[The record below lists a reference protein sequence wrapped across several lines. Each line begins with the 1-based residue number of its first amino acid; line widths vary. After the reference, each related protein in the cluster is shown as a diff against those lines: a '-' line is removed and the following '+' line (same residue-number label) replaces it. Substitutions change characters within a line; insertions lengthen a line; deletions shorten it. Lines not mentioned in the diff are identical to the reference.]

1 MGILQRGRK
10 TQLQN
15 PPVNDL
21 YLASTNSTIWG
32 RGVFLS
38 EYNSYNRLTGI
49 RTLDIFVVLIQVSV
63 IKGIVSPYLA
73 INNDT
78 SHFFLSF

>member
-10 TQLQN
+10 TQLRN

-63 IKGIVSPYLA
+63 IKGSIPLPCY
-73 INNDT
+73 
-78 SHFFLSF
+78 